1 MMATGQSVFPLEV
14 SPGPHTVVYWIS
26 EGEGRGRR
34 VPGRLLTSPGAPG
47 SSGQGDV
54 ARPLVLSRLNDRTVA
69 GPRVVAGHGPGG
81 VVGRR
86 QGPCREVV
94 RQRPCPL
101 EGPGLEVVEVG
112 RRDQVDRV
120 EGLVEAVGMLVEA
133 VVHVR
138 QPPRLV
144 QGGGRA

>member
-1 MMATGQSVFPLEV
+1 M
-14 SPGPHTVVYWIS
+14 
-26 EGEGRGRR
+26 
-34 VPGRLLTSPGAPG
+34 
-47 SSGQGDV
+47 
-54 ARPLVLSRLNDRTVA
+54 
-69 GPRVVAGHGPGG
+69 VAGHGPGV